1 MGPAGTPDILRAEQ
15 RRRRLKAQATPFV
28 LLAPALALLVAV
40 AAYPLAA
47 AARLSLLQ
55 FRINTPER
63 FVGLANYRRLLVD
76 LETAQSLGLTAIF
89 VIGSVGVVM
98 VLAYLLALLLYQE
111 FPGRRLVRAVVLIPW
126 ALAPVVNG
134 IMWKSLYAPN
144 FGPLNDILTR
154 LGLLQQS
161 VSWVV
166 DYPMHSLIL
175 AYVWKVLPLPTL
187 VILAGL
193 EGIPQELYEAAQ
205 VDGAGSL
212 RRFRRI
218 TLPLMGTVT
227 LLALILMLLDA
238 LHVFAIVDL
247 LTRGGPA
254 GRTMLLNYSIFR
266 TAFRYLD
273 FGYGAAM
280 AFALT
285 GMILVLAFFYVRVS
299 AKAAMITE
307 R

>member
-1 MGPAGTPDILRAEQ
+1 MRK
-15 RRRRLKAQATPFV
+15 RRRLRLQVAPFV
-28 LLAPALALLVAV
+28 LLAPAVALLLAV
-40 AAYPLAA
+40 AGYPLIGAL
-47 AARLSLLQ
+47 RLSLLQ
-55 FRINTPER
+55 FRLNRPER
-63 FVGLANYRRLLVD
+63 FVGLANYQHLLAD
-76 LETAQSLGLTAIF
+76 PQSLESLGITAVF
-89 VIGSVGVVM
+89 VAGSVTTVM

-111 FPGRRLVRAVVLIPW
+111 FRGRRFVRTVVLIPW

-134 IMWKSLYAPN
+134 IMWKSLYAPS

-154 LGLLQQS
+154 SGLLVQP
-161 VSWVV
+161 VNWMG

-193 EGIPQELYEAAQ
+193 EGVPGELYEAAQ

-212 RRFRRI
+212 RRFRFI
-218 TLPLMGTVT
+218 TLPLMGAVT
-227 LLALILMLLDA
+227 LLALILMLVDS

-247 LTRGGPA
+247 LTRGGPG
-254 GRTMLLNYSIFR
+254 GRTMVLNYTIFR

-285 GMILVLAFFYVRVS
+285 GIVLVLALVYLRAS
-299 AKAAMITE
+299 AKAALATE

>member
-1 MGPAGTPDILRAEQ
+1 MRK
-15 RRRRLKAQATPFV
+15 RRRLRLQAAPLV
-28 LLAPALALLVAV
+28 LLAPALALLLAV
-40 AAYPLAA
+40 AGYPLIGAL
-47 AARLSLLQ
+47 RLSLLQ
-55 FRINTPER
+55 FKLNTPER
-63 FVGLANYRRLLVD
+63 FVGLGNYQRLLAD
-76 LETAQSLGLTAIF
+76 PQSLESLGITAVF
-89 VIGSVGVVM
+89 VIGSVTMVI

-111 FPGRRLVRAVVLIPW
+111 FPGRRLVRTVVLIPW
-126 ALAPVVNG
+126 ALAPVVNS
-134 IMWKSLYAPN
+134 IMWKSLYAPS

-154 LGLLQQS
+154 SGLLAQP
-161 VSWVV
+161 VNWIG

-193 EGIPQELYEAAQ
+193 EGIPTDLYEAAQ

-212 RRFRRI
+212 RRFRFI

-227 LLALILMLLDA
+227 LLALILMLVDS

-254 GRTMLLNYSIFR
+254 GRTMVLNYTIFR

-280 AFALT
+280 AFTLT
-285 GMILVLAFFYVRVS
+285 GIVLVLALLYLRAS
-299 AKAAMITE
+299 AESAMATE